1 MALEVP
7 EQKERK
13 TSLGIIFVGIVIS
26 ASVTLI
32 GVPVALTTSHVVTS
46 AKQCGQ
52 VAVKMFDD
60 EKCAKICCWARI

>member
-26 ASVTLI
+26 AL
-32 GVPVALTTSHVVTS
+32 
-46 AKQCGQ
+46 
-52 VAVKMFDD
+52 
-60 EKCAKICCWARI
+60 